1 MPHSARELT
10 PHTREQAPV
19 RRMILRRPARWIVP
33 SVLGFVVMLFLAV
46 WLSGVASSSDSPAP
60 VRAASGVAPYYARGS
75 FWNTPI
81 SADAAVDPNSS
92 AIIAYAIAPYASGAV
107 LSNDNA
113 WGMGFAYADA
123 NSKTYTI
130 ACTKYCSSGTF
141 VFPVPKGAKPST
153 GSDHHLAVIHGNQE
167 LDMWEAAYDA
177 ATDRWSAGGGA
188 VAEITGWGA
197 NCPPGRHCVGAV
209 AAGFAML
216 GGSIRPEE
224 IAQGHIDHAL
234 ALLTPAT
241 KSGYIACPATNTD
254 GNSNNA
260 NAIPEGARIQ
270 LDPAFDVDQQPWP
283 AWEKTI
289 AHALQTYGAYVVD
302 TGGAMGLYAVTD
314 MNQGNASWSSV
325 GMTKSPSLFNL
336 PWSSFR
342 VLEIHSCN

>member
-1 MPHSARELT
+1 MI
-10 PHTREQAPV
+10 TR
-19 RRMILRRPARWIVP
+19 RLARWIVP
-33 SVLGFVVMLFLAV
+33 SLLGFVVMLFLAL
-46 WLSGVASSSDSPAP
+46 WLSGAASFSDSPTP
-60 VRAASGVAPYYARGS
+60 VRAVSTVAPYYARGS

-81 SADAAVDPNSS
+81 SAGAAVDPNSS
-92 AIIAYAIAPYASGAV
+92 AIIAYAIVPYASGAV

-113 WGMGFAYADA
+113 WGMGYAYADD
-123 NSKTYTI
+123 NSTTYTV
-130 ACTKYCSSGTF
+130 ACTKYCSSDSF
-141 VFPVPKGAKPST
+141 VFPIPKGAKPST
-153 GSDHHLAVIHGNQE
+153 GSDHHLAIIHGNQE
-167 LDMWEAAYDA
+167 LDMWEASYDA

-188 VAEITGWGA
+188 VTEITGWGA
-197 NCPPGRHCVGAV
+197 NCPQGRRCVGAV

-241 KSGYIACPATNTD
+241 RSGYIACPATNTD
-254 GNSNNA
+254 GASSNP
-260 NAIPEGARIQ
+260 NAIPEGALIQ

-289 AHALQTYGAYVVD
+289 ARALQTYGAYVVD

-314 MNQGNASWSSV
+314 MNQGNASWSSA
-325 GMTKSPSLFNL
+325 GMTKCPSLFNL
-336 PWSSFR
+336 PWNSFR